1 MKQKLIV
8 IISIFL
14 IIIFGIT
21 YYIYNQNLINEKAFK
36 NNKELESYTKN
47 EITGTELVTLINKA
61 IDINE
66 TKAVKKD
73 NNLKYIED
81 STNSI
86 KMDIKFLEKDDI
98 VQMESIYN

>member
-61 IDINE
+61 INSNQQNE
-66 TKAVKKD
+66 
-73 NNLKYIED
+73 I
-81 STNSI
+81 
-86 KMDIKFLEKDDI
+86 EKDKWDK
-98 VQMESIYN
+98 SSKKR

>member
-36 NNKELESYTKN
+36 NIKN
-47 EITGTELVTLINKA
+47 
-61 IDINE
+61 
-66 TKAVKKD
+66 
-73 NNLKYIED
+73 
-81 STNSI
+81 
-86 KMDIKFLEKDDI
+86 
-98 VQMESIYN
+98 

>member
-61 IDINE
+61 IDINDYLF
-66 TKAVKKD
+66 TYSKKVK
-73 NNLKYIED
+73 NIVSPYHLCRN
-81 STNSI
+81 TN
-86 KMDIKFLEKDDI
+86 
-98 VQMESIYN
+98 Y